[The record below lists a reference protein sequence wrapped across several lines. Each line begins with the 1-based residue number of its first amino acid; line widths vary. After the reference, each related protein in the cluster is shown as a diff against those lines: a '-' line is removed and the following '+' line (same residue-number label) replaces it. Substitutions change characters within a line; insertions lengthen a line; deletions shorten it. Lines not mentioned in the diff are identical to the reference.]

1 MTDTSSGIT
10 NQMLRIWMRPDGI
23 IQQVWEPRAAIELD
37 HAVSLPKP
45 QTRLFD
51 DDATALAWL
60 SEFAQ

>member
-10 NQMLRIWMRPDGI
+10 IQMFRVWMRPDGI
-23 IQQVWEPRAAIELD
+23 ILQSREPRAAIELD
-37 HAVSLPKP
+37 DAVSRPKP